1 METILVVSGTRS
13 RKYKIDFQPSFK
25 DMDRIDKIKLLD
37 LIKEELD
44 RERQIIAQELED
56 ILLPPTQGYIAYHTV
71 RDCRNDE
78 DDTDDCLFA
87 DDNPRN
93 YIREE

>member
-1 METILVVSGTRS
+1 
-13 RKYKIDFQPSFK
+13 
-25 DMDRIDKIKLLD
+25 MDRIDKIKLLD

-71 RDCRNDE
+71 RDRNDE
-78 DDTDDCLFA
+78 DDPDDCPFA